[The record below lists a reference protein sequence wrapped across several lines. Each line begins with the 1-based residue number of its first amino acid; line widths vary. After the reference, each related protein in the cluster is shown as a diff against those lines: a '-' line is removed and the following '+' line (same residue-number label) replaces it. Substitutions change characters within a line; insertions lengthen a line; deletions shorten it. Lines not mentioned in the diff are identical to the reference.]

1 MRHDVA
7 HQPCLRDTEG
17 EAFDYLET
25 TTPSH
30 LTSPPC
36 TRHVLCWHGTVPSN
50 SCCIDLVQAKKKGDW
65 VSIKSLRDW
74 FIKILRATTSPDPQ
88 LINHSEDCVFL
99 KYNTESDVYVHSRVL
114 TTMLT
119 IELSNPH
126 KQVLGLEN
134 QFIFMCGF

>member
-1 MRHDVA
+1 MYYAGMALFHPTVA
-7 HQPCLRDTEG
+7 
-17 EAFDYLET
+17 A
-25 TTPSH
+25 
-30 LTSPPC
+30 LTWC
-36 TRHVLCWHGTVPSN
+36 K
-50 SCCIDLVQAKKKGDW
+50 QKKKGDW